1 MIVLMDLIIS
11 YYVKKQKRNISQKK
25 SNNEQIG
32 SAIIVYNKYFINKM
46 GRYNKSVGTVVEAD
60 NEGE

>member
-1 MIVLMDLIIS
+1 MIVLMDLIIP

-25 SNNEQIG
+25 GNNKQIG

-46 GRYNKSVGTVVEAD
+46 GRYNKSVVVVLF
-60 NEGE
+60 